1 LKPLPLAP
9 RPINGEIFSSWMAR
23 VSAVNGLT
31 IPELLKYACDISTSR
46 LRNVDRDVPRPL
58 ITSLAQ
64 ACRIPQDSLAEV
76 DLCAQLPY
84 TPVWLFLPAVLHV
97 PNGYRRSTISIPSCH
112 VCFWEHENQGTPPY
126 WKTEW
131 SLALVSRC
139 PKHLVL
145 LSANCHHCHLGKL
158 ALLAH
163 PTNRRLVV
171 RCTTCFR
178 AGASHP
184 LPDLGE
190 AVRHRTPL
198 VVGLGQALVAA
209 YRGLD
214 PDPMWLGPLPATTF
228 LSVIDD
234 LTWISLGAN
243 LCYGSP
249 LIDEYAPATYSE
261 IDSLGR
267 WSWHHPL
274 NLLSVCHREIVV
286 AAIALAL
293 LGNRIGERFDLPV
306 RLPLPVSELDSYPF
320 SLIRWPIRR
329 DSHTDIAERIG
340 RWPVILK
347 ERALRHLPPAVCRP
361 ASVVLRTT

>member
-1 LKPLPLAP
+1 
-9 RPINGEIFSSWMAR
+9 MAR

-31 IPELLKYACDISTSR
+31 IPELLEYACDISTSE
-46 LRNVDRDVPRPL
+46 LRNIDRDVPRAL
-58 ITSLAQ
+58 ITGLAQ
-64 ACRIPQDSLAEV
+64 ACRISHDSLAEV
-76 DLCAQLPY
+76 DLCAQLPCA
-84 TPVWLFLPAVLHV
+84 PVWLFLPAVLQLS
-97 PNGYRRSTISIPSCH
+97 NGYRRSTISIPSCH

-145 LSANCHHCHLGKL
+145 LSANCHRCHLGKL

-163 PTNRRLVV
+163 PKHCRLVV
-171 RCTTCFR
+171 RCTSCFR
-178 AGASHP
+178 AGAAQP

-190 AVRHRTPL
+190 AVRRRTPL
-198 VVGLGQALVAA
+198 VAGLGKAMVAA

-234 LTWISLGAN
+234 LTWIFLGAN
-243 LCYGSP
+243 LSHGSP

-267 WSWHHPL
+267 WSWHRPL

-293 LGNRIGERFDLPV
+293 LGDRIVEQFDLPV
-306 RLPLPVSELDSYPF
+306 RLPLPISELNSYPF
-320 SLIRWPIRR
+320 SLIRWSIRS
-329 DSHTDIAERIG
+329 DSRSEIVERI
-340 RWPVILK
+340 RTWPAILK
-347 ERALRHLPPAVCRP
+347 ERALRHLPSEVGRP
-361 ASVVLRTT
+361 APVVFRTSSKSHVRCL